1 MFSNSTSAGMWLARW
16 ITAASILAFIVP
28 TVWAEES
35 SIIRIEEDWE
45 MVVAEPSPNSDAPQV
60 TCAISPLPNMDSY
73 GATFVVNSHEVPDF
87 TAGGLQLQGWDGE
100 ELLASQHSPNQA
112 LLATPGE
119 VIRWT
124 QVMQKTAEGV
134 EFQIVNGTS
143 TTWGSFGG
151 GDNLKIQL
159 PAPIPSLNGY
169 NSEVSVENSGVSY
182 AGNRVQSLVLKKVRA
197 YTAQGLSAE
206 DNNPK
211 IVHELDEGP

>member
-1 MFSNSTSAGMWLARW
+1 MLPSSTSAGMWLVRW
-16 ITAASILAFIVP
+16 ITAASIVAFIVP
-28 TVWAEES
+28 FVWADGA
-35 SIIRIEEDWE
+35 SITRIEEDWE

-73 GATFVVNSHEVPDF
+73 GATFVVNSHEVPYF
-87 TAGGLQLQGWDGE
+87 TAGGLQLQAWNGE

-112 LLATPGE
+112 LLATPSE

-134 EFQIVNGTS
+134 EFQVVNGTS
-143 TTWGSFGG
+143 TTWDSFGG
-151 GDNLKIQL
+151 GDNLKIHI
-159 PAPIPSLNGY
+159 PAAIPNLNGY

-182 AGNRVQSLVLKKVRA
+182 AGNRVQSLVLKKVRT
-197 YTAQGLSAE
+197 YTDQGLLAE

-211 IVHELDEGP
+211 TVHELSE